1 MNKIM
6 DGSGQNERFVI
17 PVIPT
22 VTKNEVK
29 CSGTSI
35 ILRTYGMAMMF
46 KFLLI
51 YDYIILYQTQK
62 Q

>member
-6 DGSGQNERFVI
+6 DGSARVVKTKVVI

-29 CSGTSI
+29 CSRTSI
-35 ILRTYGMAMMF
+35 ILRKYVNGVQ
-46 KFLLI
+46 
-51 YDYIILYQTQK
+51 ILVNL
-62 Q
+62 